1 MAAVNPTSTRTLIGH
16 SYGSTVVA
24 TAARNHTLDLDA
36 LVGVA
41 SPGMRVSSADDLQLP
56 VDGRVY
62 AVTDT
67 SGGKL
72 NPFDGDPIHT
82 ISDGILTMRLGGDPT
97 RSGFGAESFAVGD
110 AGGHSLSGYIDPAPG
125 SVAGTNF
132 GYLVTGQFDRLE

>member
-1 MAAVNPTSTRTLIGH
+1 MNPTSTRTLIGH